1 MRGKYLFEFQNSSNE
16 MMRVKKTHYPKIA
29 DHGVSKIS
37 TDIKSFVIKKKNEIK
52 EKDKIINEYAKIIN

>member
-1 MRGKYLFEFQNSSNE
+1 